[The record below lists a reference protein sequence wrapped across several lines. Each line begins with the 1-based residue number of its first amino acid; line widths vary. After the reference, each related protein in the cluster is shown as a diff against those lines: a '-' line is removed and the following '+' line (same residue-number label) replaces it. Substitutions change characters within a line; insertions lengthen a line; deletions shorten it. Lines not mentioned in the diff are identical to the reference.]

1 MWYTKV
7 QFVSNRGADGDC
19 VRDDDMACK
28 RIVLASSSPRRR
40 ELLGRLTDEFDVE
53 PSRCAEDAQGAPA
66 RVALQQGYDKAL
78 DVYSRN
84 RDALVIGADTLVAL
98 EGRILGK
105 PRCAEEARA
114 MLRAL
119 SGREHSVFTGMC
131 VISREGCAVRLDE
144 TRVRFKR
151 LAGGMIDAYVATGE
165 PLDKAG
171 AYGIQ
176 GLGGALV
183 DAVSGSLD
191 SAIGLNA
198 GALHELLERFGAEVR
213 QYAGLDWAVYA
224 RFWTRARRA
233 GLST

>member
-1 MWYTKV
+1 M
-7 QFVSNRGADGDC
+7 AGDI
-19 VRDDDMACK
+19 

-40 ELLGRLTDEFDVE
+40 ELLGRLVGRFEIE
-53 PSRCAEDAQGAPA
+53 SARCAEDAQGSPA

-78 DVYSRN
+78 DVYGRN
-84 RDALVIGADTLVAL
+84 PDALVIGADTLVAL

-105 PRCAEEARA
+105 PRDAAEARD

-131 VISREGCAVRLDE
+131 VASARGCAVRLDE
-144 TRVRFKR
+144 TRVRFR
-151 LAGGMIDAYVATGE
+151 ELSDELIAAYVATGE

-176 GLGGALV
+176 SLGGALV
-183 DAVSGSLD
+183 QCVSGDLD

-198 GALHELLERFGAEVR
+198 RGLGELLERYGVAVR
-213 QYAGLDWAVYA
+213 RYAGADWARYA
-224 RFWTRARRA
+224 RYWASAR
-233 GLST
+233 G

>member
-1 MWYTKV
+1 M
-7 QFVSNRGADGDC
+7 AGDI
-19 VRDDDMACK
+19 

-40 ELLGRLTDEFDVE
+40 ELLGRLVGGFEIE
-53 PSRCAEDAQGAPA
+53 PARCAEDAQGSPA

-78 DVYSRN
+78 DVYGRN
-84 RDALVIGADTLVAL
+84 PDALVIGADTLVAL

-105 PRCAEEARA
+105 PRDAAEARD

-131 VISREGCAVRLDE
+131 VASARGCAVRLDE
-144 TRVRFKR
+144 TRVRFR
-151 LAGGMIDAYVATGE
+151 ALSDELIAAYVATGE

-176 GLGGALV
+176 SLGGALV
-183 DAVSGSLD
+183 QCVSGDLD

-198 GALHELLERFGAEVR
+198 RGLGELLERYGVAVRRYAGADWA
-213 QYAGLDWAVYA
+213 QYARYWASA
-224 RFWTRARRA
+224 R
-233 GLST
+233 G

>member
-1 MWYTKV
+1 M
-7 QFVSNRGADGDC
+7 AGDI
-19 VRDDDMACK
+19 

-40 ELLGRLTDEFDVE
+40 ELLGRLVGRFEIE
-53 PSRCAEDAQGAPA
+53 PAHCAEDAQGSPA

-78 DVYSRN
+78 DVYGRN
-84 RDALVIGADTLVAL
+84 PDALVIGADTLVAL

-105 PRCAEEARA
+105 PRDAAEARD

-131 VISREGCAVRLDE
+131 VASARGCAVRLDE
-144 TRVRFKR
+144 TRVRFR
-151 LAGGMIDAYVATGE
+151 ALSDELIAAYVATGE

-176 GLGGALV
+176 SLGGALV
-183 DAVSGSLD
+183 QCVSGDLD

-198 GALHELLERFGAEVR
+198 RGLGELLERYGVAVR
-213 QYAGLDWAVYA
+213 RYAGADWARYA
-224 RFWTRARRA
+224 RYWASAR
-233 GLST
+233 G